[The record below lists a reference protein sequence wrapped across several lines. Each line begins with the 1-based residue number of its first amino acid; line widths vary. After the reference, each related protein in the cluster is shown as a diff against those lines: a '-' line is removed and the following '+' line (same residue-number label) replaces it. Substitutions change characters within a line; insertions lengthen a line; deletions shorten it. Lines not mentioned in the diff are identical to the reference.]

1 MEFSEL
7 ESGRLNPRDIL
18 GHLLLVWPTD
28 YIEHAPTKFSRP
40 DKPSDAIVVDV
51 VDLDE
56 VDDAGV
62 DGVLYSGVWWRPS
75 RLIQKLKTRVGTTNP
90 ILATMQ
96 QGTSSQGMNA
106 PFILVSA
113 TSDPVSVKRAEE
125 WGQRNPDFQATGPQ
139 TRPEMVESAN
149 PNPQVEVET
158 SRTESPLERLARMSR
173 EGADRLPKP
182 PGTEQIPF

>member
-18 GHLLLVWPTD
+18 GHLLLVWPVD

-56 VDDAGV
+56 VDDAGN
-62 DGVLYSGVWWRPS
+62 DGVVYAGVWWRPS
-75 RLIQKLKTRVGTTNP
+75 RLIQKLKTRVGVSDP
-90 ILATMQ
+90 VLATMQ
-96 QGTSSQGMNA
+96 QGTSTQGMNA

-125 WGQRNPDFQATGPQ
+125 WGARNPTFQATAPQ
-139 TRPEMVESAN
+139 MKPETEQKSQ
-149 PNPQVEVET
+149 PQVEGET
-158 SRTESPLERLARMSR
+158 PREPTQLEKLARLAR

-182 PGTEQIPF
+182 PEEKIPF